1 MNAHYKK
8 YADVAALAGRIMLE
22 SHAESYRVEDTV
34 RRIMQT
40 SGLNI
45 TEVVSTTTGLY
56 MTLDDTNPEITPITQ
71 VRRISERGNHLRKIY
86 HVNNVS
92 RQLTAGLI
100 TIDEAKQKLE
110 YIDDSE
116 YTAYSKDLAVILMV
130 VAFTLLL
137 GGNWL
142 EMVISVIAGT
152 IVALSRIGRELTE
165 MNLFMSGIFATALTA
180 FVIPIVLSFIPQS
193 LNSDI
198 IIISALMPL
207 YPGTAFMNGIRDTL
221 KGDYNSGLARI
232 ADALVIAVSLAIGVA
247 IGLSLSSGVLGT

>member
-1 MNAHYKK
+1 MNTHHKK

-34 RRIMQT
+34 RRILQT

-56 MTLDDTNPEITPITQ
+56 LTLDDSHPDINPITM

-92 RQLTAGLI
+92 RQLTAGII
-100 TIDEAKQKLE
+100 TVDEAKERLE
-110 YIDDSE
+110 FIDDSE

-130 VAFTLLL
+130 MGFALLL
-137 GGNWL
+137 GGNAL
-142 EMVISVIAGT
+142 EILVSFIAGA
-152 IVALSRIGRELTE
+152 IIAFSRFAKERTG
-165 MNLFMSGIFATALTA
+165 MNQFMFGIFSTAITS
-180 FVIPIVLSFIPQS
+180 FVIPIIIAMIHQPLS
-193 LNSDI
+193 SDI

-207 YPGTAFMNGIRDTL
+207 YPGTAFMNGIRDAL
-221 KGDYNSGLARI
+221 KGDFNSGLARI

-247 IGLSLSSGVLGT
+247 IGLSLSTGVL

>member
-1 MNAHYKK
+1 MEINHKK

-34 RRIMQT
+34 RRIMQL

-56 MTLDDTNPEITPITQ
+56 MTLDDTNPEIRPITQ
-71 VRRISERGNHLRKIY
+71 VRRITERGNHLRKIY

-92 RQLTAGLI
+92 RQLANGEI
-100 TIDEAKQKLE
+100 SIDEAKIKLE

-116 YTAYSKDLAVILMV
+116 YTAYSKDVAVILMV
-130 VAFTLLL
+130 MAFVIVL
-137 GGNWL
+137 GGNWKETL
-142 EMVISVIAGT
+142 IAIIAGT
-152 IVALSRIGRELTE
+152 IVALSRIGKQYSG
-165 MNLFMSGIFATALTA
+165 MNNFIYGIFSTSITA
-180 FVIPIVLSFIPQS
+180 FIIPFIIHWINATLS
-193 LNSDI
+193 SDV

-207 YPGTAFMNGIRDTL
+207 YPGTAFMNGIRDAL
-221 KGDYNSGLARI
+221 KGDFNSGLARI

-247 IGLSLSSGVLGT
+247 IGLFLSSGVLN

>member
-1 MNAHYKK
+1 MQNQYKK

-34 RRIMQT
+34 RRIMQL

-56 MTLDDTNPEITPITQ
+56 MTLDDSNPEITPITQ
-71 VRRISERGNHLRKIY
+71 VRRITERGNHLRKIY

-92 RQLTAGLI
+92 RDLAAGV
-100 TIDEAKQKLE
+100 IDIDQAKVRLE
-110 YIDDSE
+110 FIDDSE
-116 YTAYSKDLAVILMV
+116 YNAYSKDIATILMV
-130 VAFTLLL
+130 MAFVLIL
-137 GGNWL
+137 GGNWM
-142 EMVISVIAGT
+142 EMVISIIAGF
-152 IVALSRIGRELTE
+152 IVALSRLARELTG
-165 MNLFMSGIFATALTA
+165 MNQFIYGIFATSITA
-180 FVIPIVLSFIPQS
+180 FIIPIVISLTHHTLS
-193 LNSDI
+193 SDI

-207 YPGTAFMNGIRDTL
+207 YPGTAFMNGIRDAL

-247 IGLSLSSGVLGT
+247 IGLFFAKGVLM